1 MQPLTVPPGKPVDLR
16 NFDPDF
22 DEGLDKAKGRKEL
35 DRLLPEID
43 HLSYRLFGEGKRALL
58 VILQGMDTAGKDG
71 VIRQVFAAVDP
82 QTCHVR
88 SFKAPSAEELA
99 HDFLWRIM
107 MSTPRRGDV
116 GVFNRSHYEDV
127 LVPKVMKLFPA
138 EEVESRFDRINDFER
153 ILSLGQTRILK
164 FFLHISKDEQ
174 KKRLQERLDNP
185 DKRWKFDRADV
196 EARKYW
202 SQYQEV
208 YNEILTRCNS
218 DLAPWY
224 IVPANKKWYRSL
236 VVARV
241 VCGVLKEMDP
251 KFPPASP
258 DLDGVEVD

>member
-35 DRLLPEID
+35 DKLLPEID
-43 HLSYRLFGEGKRALL
+43 YLSYRLFGEGKRSLL

-99 HDFLWRIM
+99 HDFLWRIAM
-107 MSTPRRGDV
+107 AAPRRGDV

-127 LVPKVMKLFPA
+127 LVPKVMKTFSA

-202 SQYQEV
+202 AQYQDV
-208 YNEILTRCNS
+208 YDEILTRCNS

-258 DLDGVEVD
+258 DLDGIEVD